1 MAPSILDNLDQLA
14 GKTLLI
20 RVDFNCPLADGKVSD
35 STRID
40 RVLPGLKQLAEAGAG
55 LVLLSHLG
63 RPKGQI
69 VPAFSLQ
76 PICDYLSDSLGYA
89 VPLMADLEAAVR
101 PAAGQMVMAENLR
114 FWAEEEANDDGFAA
128 RLAALGDIYVNDAF
142 SCAHRAHAS
151 THALAR
157 LVPAFAGPVMAAE
170 LKALGAV
177 LNEPQRPVAAVVGGA
192 KVSTKLAVLT
202 HLIEKVDL
210 LLLGGGMANTF
221 LAAQGLNMGASLMEA
236 DLVDTA
242 AEIIAAAD
250 KKGCKLI
257 LPEDGLAAAEFK
269 AGAPHRQIRYSDIL
283 ATEMM
288 LDIGPA
294 AIKHYQQALV
304 GVRTVLWNG
313 PMGAFE
319 ISPFDRA
326 TVALAQAVATAT
338 QAGDLLSVAGGG
350 DTVAALNHAGVTDK
364 FSYVSLAGGAFLE
377 YIEGKTLPG
386 VAVLAEQPIS

>member
-1 MAPSILDNLDQLA
+1 MALSILDNLEQLS
-14 GKTLLI
+14 GKTLLV
-20 RVDFNCPLADGKVSD
+20 RVDFNCPLSDGKVAD
-35 STRID
+35 ATRID

-63 RPKGQI
+63 RPKGQR
-69 VPAFSLQ
+69 VPQFSLQ
-76 PICDYLSDSLGYA
+76 PICDYLSVALGYP
-89 VPLMADLEAAVR
+89 VPLITEPEDAVR
-101 PAAGQMVMAENLR
+101 PSAGQMVMIENLR

-128 RLAALGDIYVNDAF
+128 RLAGLGDIYVNDAF

-157 LVPAFAGPVMAAE
+157 HLPSFAGPVMAAE
-170 LKALGAV
+170 LEALGAA
-177 LNEPQRPVAAVVGGA
+177 LGQPQRPVAAVVGGA

-202 HLIEKVDL
+202 HLIDKVDI

-221 LAAQGLNMGASLMEA
+221 LAAKGVNMGASLMEA

-242 AEIIAAAD
+242 SEIIAAAD
-250 KKGCKLI
+250 KKGCQLF
-257 LPEDGLAAAEFK
+257 LPEDGLAATEFK
-269 AGAPHRQIRYSDIL
+269 AGAAHRQIPNEAIL

-294 AIKHYQQALV
+294 AISQYQQALA

-319 ISPFDRA
+319 INPFDTA
-326 TVALAQAVATAT
+326 TVTLARAVATAT
-338 QAGDLLSVAGGG
+338 EAGELLSVAGGG

-386 VAVLAEQPIS
+386 VAVLAE

>member
-1 MAPSILDNLDQLA
+1 MALSILDNLQQLA
-14 GKTLLI
+14 GKTLLV
-20 RVDFNCPLADGKVSD
+20 RVDFNCPLADGKVAD
-35 STRID
+35 TTRID

-63 RPKGQI
+63 RPKGQR
-69 VPAFSLQ
+69 VPQFSLQ
-76 PICDYLSDSLGYA
+76 PVCDYLSTVLGYT
-89 VPLMADLEAAVR
+89 VPLLPNLDGPAR
-101 PAAGQMVMAENLR
+101 PAAGQMVMIENLR
-114 FWAEEEANDDGFAA
+114 FWAEEEANDEGFAE

-151 THALAR
+151 THALACH
-157 LVPAFAGPVMAAE
+157 LPAFAGPVMAAE
-170 LKALGAV
+170 LQALGAA
-177 LNEPQRPVAAVVGGA
+177 LDQPQRPVAAVVGGA

-202 HLIEKVDL
+202 HLIDKVDR

-221 LAAQGLNMGASLMEA
+221 LAAKGIDMGASLMEV

-250 KKGCKLI
+250 KKGCQLF

-269 AGAPHRQIRYSDIL
+269 AGATYRQIPNNDIL

-288 LDIGPA
+288 LDIGPK
-294 AIKHYQQALV
+294 AISQYQQALA

-319 ISPFDRA
+319 IAPFDTA
-326 TVALAQAVATAT
+326 TVALAQAVAKAT
-338 QAGDLLSVAGGG
+338 EAGEVLSVAGGG
-350 DTVAALNHAGVTDK
+350 DTVAALNHAGVSDK

-386 VAVLAEQPIS
+386 IAVLEK

>member
-1 MAPSILDNLDQLA
+1 MALSILDNLQQLA
-14 GKTLLI
+14 GKTLLV
-20 RVDFNCPLADGKVSD
+20 RVDFNCPLADGKVAD
-35 STRID
+35 TTRID

-63 RPKGQI
+63 RPKGQR
-69 VPAFSLQ
+69 VPQFSLQ
-76 PICDYLSDSLGYA
+76 PVCDYLSTVLGYT
-89 VPLMADLEAAVR
+89 VPLLPNLDGPAR
-101 PAAGQMVMAENLR
+101 PAAGQMVMIENLR
-114 FWAEEEANDDGFAA
+114 FWAEEEANDEGFAE

-151 THALAR
+151 THALACH
-157 LVPAFAGPVMAAE
+157 LPAFAGPVMAAE
-170 LKALGAV
+170 LQALGAA
-177 LNEPQRPVAAVVGGA
+177 LDQPQRPVAAVVGGA

-202 HLIEKVDL
+202 HLINKVDR

-221 LAAQGLNMGASLMEA
+221 LAAKGIDMGASLMEV

-250 KKGCKLI
+250 KKGCQLF

-269 AGAPHRQIRYSDIL
+269 AGATYRQIPNNDIL

-288 LDIGPA
+288 LDIGPK
-294 AIKHYQQALV
+294 AISQYQQALA

-319 ISPFDRA
+319 IAPFDTA
-326 TVALAQAVATAT
+326 TVALAQAVAKAT
-338 QAGDLLSVAGGG
+338 EAGEVLSVAGGG
-350 DTVAALNHAGVTDK
+350 DTVAALNHAGVSDK

-386 VAVLAEQPIS
+386 IAVLEK

>member
-1 MAPSILDNLDQLA
+1 MALSILDNLEQLS
-14 GKTLLI
+14 GKTLLV
-20 RVDFNCPLADGKVSD
+20 RVDFNCPLADGKVAD
-35 STRID
+35 ATRID

-63 RPKGQI
+63 RPKGQR
-69 VPAFSLQ
+69 VPQFSLQ
-76 PICDYLSDSLGYA
+76 PICDYLSVALGYP
-89 VPLMADLEAAVR
+89 VPLITEPEDAVR
-101 PAAGQMVMAENLR
+101 PSAGQMVMIENLR

-128 RLAALGDIYVNDAF
+128 RLAGLGDIYVNDAF

-157 LVPAFAGPVMAAE
+157 HLPSFAGPVMAAE
-170 LKALGAV
+170 LEALGAA
-177 LNEPQRPVAAVVGGA
+177 LGQPQRPVVAVVGGA

-202 HLIEKVDL
+202 HLIDKVDI

-221 LAAQGLNMGASLMEA
+221 LAAKGVNMGASLMEA

-242 AEIIAAAD
+242 SEIIAAAD
-250 KKGCKLI
+250 KKGCQLF

-269 AGAPHRQIRYSDIL
+269 AGAAHRQIPNEAIL

-294 AIKHYQQALV
+294 AISQYQQALA

-319 ISPFDRA
+319 INPFDTA
-326 TVALAQAVATAT
+326 TVALARAVATAT
-338 QAGDLLSVAGGG
+338 EAGELLSVAGGG

-386 VAVLAEQPIS
+386 VAVLAE